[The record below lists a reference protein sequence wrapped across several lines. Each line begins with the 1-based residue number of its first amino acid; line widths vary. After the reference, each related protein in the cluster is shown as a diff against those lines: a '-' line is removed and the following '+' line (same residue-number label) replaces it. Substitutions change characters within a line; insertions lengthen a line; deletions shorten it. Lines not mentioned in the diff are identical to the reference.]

1 MQKLY
6 IEKVVYLSKQKR
18 VNVDFLQIVEGKFTF
33 ITVEEV
39 AADERVYSV

>member
-18 VNVDFLQIVEGKFTF
+18 VNVDFLQIVEA
-33 ITVEEV
+33 ENLH
-39 AADERVYSV
+39 S